1 MTYDDLRNLDP
12 KDMPNWPLPAQIG
25 ALAIIALIVLFLGYY
40 LVLSDQLDRLKEG
53 QTQEETLKQTFVD
66 KKRQA
71 INQSALEAQL
81 KEIQQSFG
89 ALIKQLPTKSEM
101 ESLLTEINQA
111 GIGRGLQ
118 FELFRPGTEVKSPEM
133 AEVPI
138 DIRLSGTYN
147 ELAAFASDVGQLSRI
162 VTIGNVVLTP
172 IAGKDQRLAMQA
184 VAKTYRALEPQEI
197 AAQTPPPQK

>member
-1 MTYDDLRNLDP
+1 MTYDDIRNLDP
-12 KDMPNWPLPAQIG
+12 KDLPNWPLPAQLG
-25 ALAIIALIVLFLGYY
+25 ALAAIALVIFLLGYY
-40 LVLSDQLDRLKEG
+40 LVLGDQLDRLEAG
-53 QTQEETLKQTFVD
+53 RQQEETLKQSFVD

-71 INQSALEAQL
+71 INQAALEAQL

-89 ALIKQLPTKSEM
+89 ALIKQLPTRSEM

-118 FELFRPGTEVKSPEM
+118 FELFRPGTEIKSPEM
-133 AEVPI
+133 AELPI
-138 DIRLSGTYN
+138 DIRLSGSYD

-162 VTIGNVVLTP
+162 VTLNNIVLTP
-172 IAGKDQRLAMQA
+172 IAGKEHRLSMQA

-197 AAQTPPPQK
+197 AAQNPPPQ